1 MLDDLDAAERIRKDL
16 LTQLLDEDRAAL
28 HEAIL
33 RAVRDRGDSE
43 SELRFRSGG
52 RGRWIRVRIRLLSRA
67 GNLSNLYLLAEET
80 TQEQALRDRLAATR
94 DTIPGGLAFY
104 EVADRIRLLDFSDA
118 AADMIGYTREEY
130 QARTLDDALAVVH
143 PEDRARVEAV
153 AAELDAG
160 ASRSSCTMR
169 VLRGDG
175 KVAWLHLS
183 ASTMYRDETALYVVA
198 VLIDVTNE
206 KENEQRLKAQ
216 SELQCRL
223 SDSVP
228 CGIVRYTVDDEPRVL
243 FVNRTGCEI
252 FGYADFAAYRAGT
265 AGGKIV
271 PIHDDD
277 DELHAKTVAALKAGA
292 APIGFTYRFVRSDG
306 SMGWIEGTSALERDI
321 DGRTVVQSA
330 FLDVSDRQQKRY
342 EQDIHRYSMVLCS
355 VYDEIVEWRHV
366 NHAFLVGELSSV
378 GGGFIEHI
386 AVQHHVGTVGLGGI
400 DLQRRGDLRHADGGL
415 GSTLAGRI
423 GHTLGMVAGRRG
435 DDAVSDLLFGERSNL
450 VIGTADLEGSGD
462 LQVFRLQENLMAG
475 HLAQHRRRND
485 LRVAGSAFESFGG
498 QLQFGCMITLQR
510 LQNILLFH
518 SFPL

>member
-1 MLDDLDAAERIRKDL
+1 
-16 LTQLLDEDRAAL
+16 
-28 HEAIL
+28 
-33 RAVRDRGDSE
+33 
-43 SELRFRSGG
+43 
-52 RGRWIRVRIRLLSRA
+52 
-67 GNLSNLYLLAEET
+67 
-80 TQEQALRDRLAATR
+80 
-94 DTIPGGLAFY
+94 
-104 EVADRIRLLDFSDA
+104 
-118 AADMIGYTREEY
+118 
-130 QARTLDDALAVVH
+130 
-143 PEDRARVEAV
+143 
-153 AAELDAG
+153 
-160 ASRSSCTMR
+160 MR

-321 DGRTVVQSA
+321 DGRTV
-330 FLDVSDRQQKRY
+330 
-342 EQDIHRYSMVLCS
+342 
-355 VYDEIVEWRHV
+355 
-366 NHAFLVGELSSV
+366 
-378 GGGFIEHI
+378 
-386 AVQHHVGTVGLGGI
+386 GT
-400 DLQRRGDLRHADGGL
+400 
-415 GSTLAGRI
+415 
-423 GHTLGMVAGRRG
+423 
-435 DDAVSDLLFGERSNL
+435 
-450 VIGTADLEGSGD
+450 
-462 LQVFRLQENLMAG
+462 
-475 HLAQHRRRND
+475 
-485 LRVAGSAFESFGG
+485 
-498 QLQFGCMITLQR
+498 
-510 LQNILLFH
+510 
-518 SFPL
+518 